1 MKVWWKFSQCYVI
14 QSRSYFWLS
23 TGSLVVFQFCF
34 GLCCFVW
41 GFVWVFVCGGFFV
54 VFWKRCSPS
63 ARYCF
68 LPLGKDRMKIR
79 KTVTF
84 CLSSLQLIL
93 EKLLL
98 SDHQSCSFV
107 KDSAEGH
114 ARQKKILNSSNN
126 EQLKV
131 TGKLKVVFSS
141 PYVWLCKE
149 LHLVSEQWK
158 TSLSLCDDLRN
169 EVTS

>member
-1 MKVWWKFSQCYVI
+1 MSYSLGDTFDWAQVVWWFFSFVLVCVVLFGVLFGFLCVVGFF
-14 QSRSYFWLS
+14 SLFW
-23 TGSLVVFQFCF
+23 
-34 GLCCFVW
+34 W
-41 GFVWVFVCGGFFV
+41 GFV

-79 KTVTF
+79 KTVTS

-98 SDHQSCSFV
+98 SDHQSCSFI

-126 EQLKV
+126 GQLKV

-149 LHLVSEQWK
+149 LHLISEQWK